1 MDNGPTNICFYSIP
15 SGKRLHSC
23 GKITMFFKEHQRTQR
38 TSWRF
43 FDQRTEVSPLMA
55 GKKTVIALSSYGHGM
70 K

>member
-1 MDNGPTNICFYSIP
+1 MAQLTFIFIAYPLVNVCIAVEKSPCFLRNINEHKGPV
-15 SGKRLHSC
+15 GV
-23 GKITMFFKEHQRTQR
+23 
-38 TSWRF
+38 F